1 MDDIY
6 ENYCELLK
14 RYQNEEDDLDRCI
27 NTLLRLKETKLNSL
41 DADILM
47 GIINKLRE
55 QKAEVQQNYNKIANA
70 MYEVADCIVRSMEPD
85 VEKPVENWI
94 Y

>member
-1 MDDIY
+1 MDDVY

-41 DADILM
+41 DADILA
-47 GIINKLRE
+47 GIIGKLKE
-55 QKAEVQQNYNKIANA
+55 QKAEVQQNYNKVANA
-70 MYEVADCIVRSMEPD
+70 MYEIADCIASAMDPEFDR
-85 VEKPVENWI
+85 PVEN
-94 Y
+94 

>member
-41 DADILM
+41 DADLLT

-55 QKAEVQQNYNKIANA
+55 QKAEVQQSYNKIANA
-70 MYEVADCIVRSMEPD
+70 MYEVADCIVCSMEPD